1 MIFGSNSLTNPDG
14 SIVVFGVG
22 IVFYQLNFIAF
33 YNLYDIQYENI
44 LTSNVQIL
52 ALYGF
57 NLYEFLLKYCK
68 FLYNDLI
75 TVLL

>member
-14 SIVVFGVG
+14 IIVVFGVG
-22 IVFYQLNFIAF
+22 IVFYQLDFIAF

-57 NLYEFLLKYCK
+57 ILKYCK
-68 FLYNDLI
+68 FLYNVLI
-75 TVLL
+75 TVLLWCLH